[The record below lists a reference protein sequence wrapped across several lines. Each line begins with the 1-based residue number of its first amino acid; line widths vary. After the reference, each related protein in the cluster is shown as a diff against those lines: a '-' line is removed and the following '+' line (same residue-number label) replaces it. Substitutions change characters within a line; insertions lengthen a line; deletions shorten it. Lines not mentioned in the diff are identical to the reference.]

1 MIILIDAEK
10 ALGKIQHPFMI
21 KTLDKV
27 GIEETYIKTIKTIY
41 DKHEGFPGGS
51 MVKNPPANVGDAGD
65 KGLIPESGRSPGEGN
80 GNPLTPVF
88 LPEESHGQRSLAG
101 YSP

>member
-1 MIILIDAEK
+1 MIILMDAEK

-51 MVKNPPANVGDAGD
+51 MVKNPPATAG
-65 KGLIPESGRSPGEGN
+65 EQEMWSTRSPGEEKGHSLQYSCLGN
-80 GNPLTPVF
+80 SMNRG
-88 LPEESHGQRSLAG
+88 AW
-101 YSP
+101 